1 MYSDQKEI
9 TDSLLLVSLL
19 MSQLHVVCGKRQK
32 VCVICCVIGCG
43 EELVWICLDRVCVEV
58 RGAVCWWNVF
68 VSRQTCSFAC
78 FFLLVE
84 FLWYNI
90 GFSCCASNRID
101 RSTNVQNLFERSL
114 SLSRVS
120 SVWILVLNFLP
131 FSRFVQCFFEFC
143 ACAVV
148 VAVSGN
154 DALLAKFSKLW
165 TSFCVPRD
173 ADRQPRQCCFLHV

>member
-43 EELVWICLDRVCVEV
+43 EELVWICLDRVCVGV
-58 RGAVCWWNVF
+58 TGQF
-68 VSRQTCSFAC
+68 VDEMSLYPGKLAALP
-78 FFLLVE
+78 FFLLLVE

-101 RSTNVQNLFERSL
+101 SSTNVQNLFERSL

-154 DALLAKFSKLW
+154 DALLAKFSKL
-165 TSFCVPRD
+165 
-173 ADRQPRQCCFLHV
+173 